1 MSEQK
6 GTVGLT
12 YAGQLLD
19 EYLTIR
25 RPHSAHKITRFIH
38 KFTSR
43 IKRIRALTQNDSSE
57 LDYLLELIRNDYIKK
72 AKIAFRNIL
81 NRYVFSLLI
90 NYIKT
95 LTKKDFVACTKT
107 QIRKTESNA
116 HK

>member
-25 RPHSAHKITRFIH
+25 RPHYAHKITRFIH

-43 IKRIRALTQNDSSE
+43 IKRIRTLTQNDNRE
-57 LDYLLELIRNDYIKK
+57 LDYLLEIIRNDYIKK

-95 LTKKDFVACTKT
+95 LTKKEFIPHTIT
-107 QIRKTESNA
+107 QRNLLKNQNQN
-116 HK
+116 